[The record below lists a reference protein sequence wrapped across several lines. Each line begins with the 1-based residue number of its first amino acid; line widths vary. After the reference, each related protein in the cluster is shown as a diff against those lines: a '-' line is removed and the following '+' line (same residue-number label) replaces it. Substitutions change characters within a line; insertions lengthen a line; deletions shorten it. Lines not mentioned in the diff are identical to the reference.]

1 MSTEKIKRAYEILAD
16 SYDALIDTKPHNA
29 YYDRPATLQLLPEI
43 QGKVILDAAC
53 GPGKYAEILLSQGA
67 SITGFDSSPRMVE
80 LARKRNKDAGNFF
93 VHDLAE
99 PLHMVENNTIDIVLC
114 ALAMHYVK
122 DWHPTI
128 REFFRVL
135 KPGGHM
141 VISIEHPFFEYTYF
155 RSKAYFEVEAVSCT
169 WKSFDTTMAHTT
181 IDYQV
186 GIIGA
191 GFAGLVAALRLK
203 KSGRNSFVVFEKSS
217 EAGGTWRD
225 NIYPGCACDIAS
237 PLYSFSGEPNPEWSR
252 RYASQPEI
260 FAYIRQVIQKN
271 GLQSHIQY
279 NTEIVEA
286 LFRKESGAWVLRDQQ
301 GRQVRVRLLVLAL
314 GPLNR
319 PSIPDFPGMGDYKGT
334 MFHSSQWNTGCGLTG
349 KRVAVIGTGAS
360 AIQIIPSIVPIVSQ
374 LLVFQRT
381 PPWVSP
387 RMDRKITPA
396 WQQ

>member
-1 MSTEKIKRAYEILAD
+1 MYGSHLLLILKT
-16 SYDALIDTKPHNA
+16 S
-29 YYDRPATLQLLPEI
+29 
-43 QGKVILDAAC
+43 
-53 GPGKYAEILLSQGA
+53 
-67 SITGFDSSPRMVE
+67 
-80 LARKRNKDAGNFF
+80 
-93 VHDLAE
+93 
-99 PLHMVENNTIDIVLC
+99 
-114 ALAMHYVK
+114 
-122 DWHPTI
+122 
-128 REFFRVL
+128 
-135 KPGGHM
+135 
-141 VISIEHPFFEYTYF
+141 
-155 RSKAYFEVEAVSCT
+155 
-169 WKSFDTTMAHTT
+169 TMAHTT

-319 PSIPDFPGMGDYKGT
+319 PSIPDFPGMGDFKGT

-396 WQQ
+396 WQQRLKKYPFLMKMEREIRYWINELLGAGFIGNKLLNKLMQQISLKHLAKQVGDPEVRRRLTPNYTIGCKPAV